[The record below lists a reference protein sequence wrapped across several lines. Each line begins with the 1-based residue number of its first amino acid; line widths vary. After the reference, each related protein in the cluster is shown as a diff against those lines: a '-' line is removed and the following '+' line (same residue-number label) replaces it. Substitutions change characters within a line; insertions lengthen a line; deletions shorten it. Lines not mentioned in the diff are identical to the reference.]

1 MAFKDLL
8 LQISCYPERSHDHV
22 IENAVA
28 FAAALKAEL
37 TALTFEY
44 EMSVPYSPMGG
55 MVLDVGGMVAA
66 ETQRSV
72 ANANEALKVFNAAA
86 LKAGV
91 PHSQMLERT
100 ASGLVDQA
108 VANHARLRDLTLI
121 PAGGPGDFQ
130 QFIAEKVIFESGRP
144 VVMLPQP
151 ETRGPAKRPVQT
163 LDCIA
168 IAWDFSRPAA
178 RAIADAMPLLKQA
191 KVVRVITVTNEK
203 TLSTNRSL
211 SDLKRHLGL
220 HGIEFFDDEEDAAG
234 RTIGDTLLQY
244 SENFGL
250 DLLVMGAYGHSR
262 FRDFFLGGATTTMTA
277 NPTLP
282 VFLSH

>member
-8 LQISCYPERSHDHV
+8 LQISSYPERSHDHV
-22 IENAVA
+22 IENGVA

-44 EMSVPYSPMGG
+44 EISVPYSPMGG
-55 MVLDVGGMVAA
+55 MFLNVAGMVAA
-66 ETQRSV
+66 ETQKSLE
-72 ANANEALKVFNAAA
+72 NAKAALKVFNVAA

-91 PHSQMLERT
+91 PHSQILEHS
-100 ASGLVDQA
+100 ASGLVPEA
-108 VANHARLRDLTLI
+108 VAGHARLRDLTLI
-121 PAGGPGDFQ
+121 PAGDTGDSL

-144 VVMLPQP
+144 VVVLPQP
-151 ETRGPAKRPVQT
+151 ATSGSARPPIQT
-163 LDCIA
+163 LESIG

-178 RAIADAMPLLKQA
+178 RAVADAMPILKQA

-203 TLSTNRSL
+203 TISSNRSM

-220 HGIEFFDDEEDAAG
+220 HGIQFFDDQEDAAG
-234 RTIGDTLLQY
+234 RTVGETLAQHA
-244 SENFGL
+244 EAFNL

-262 FRDFFLGGATTTMTA
+262 FRDFLLGGATKSMTA
-277 NPTLP
+277 NPALP